1 MLYWTY
7 KSIVKGMAPMVTV
20 IAGLKGFGKTKQLIE
35 LCNDASA
42 KAAGSVVCI
51 ERGQKLRHDIKRDA
65 RLIDTVPYDIRSYQ
79 VLRGFI
85 TGLYAGNYDI
95 TDIFID
101 SLFKVSNNNDT
112 QECDKFIEW
121 CESFGKENGI
131 RFLITISISE
141 GEITECM
148 RRYID

>member
-1 MLYWTY
+1 
-7 KSIVKGMAPMVTV
+7 MVTV
-20 IAGLKGFGKTKQLIE
+20 IAGLKGFGKTKQLIDM
-35 LCNDASA
+35 CNKTSDTSS
-42 KAAGSVVCI
+42 GSVICI
-51 ERGQKLRHDIKRDA
+51 ERGQKLKHDIKHNA

-101 SLFKVSNNNDT
+101 SLFKVSDNGET
-112 QECDKFIEW
+112 PECEKFLQW

-131 RFLITISISE
+131 NFHITISIGE
-141 GEITECM
+141 NEITEGIK
-148 RRYID
+148 RYI

>member
-1 MLYWTY
+1 
-7 KSIVKGMAPMVTV
+7 MVTV
-20 IAGLKGFGKTKQLIE
+20 IAGLKGYGKTKQLIE
-35 LCNDASA
+35 LCNTASGQS
-42 KAAGSVVCI
+42 AGAVICI
-51 ERGQKLRHDIKRDA
+51 ERGQKLRHDIKRSA

-101 SLFKVSNNNDT
+101 SLFKVSNNSGT
-112 QECDKFIEW
+112 QECEKFLDW
-121 CESFGKENGI
+121 CEGFGKENGI
-131 RFLITISISE
+131 SFLITISIAE
-141 GEITECM
+141 NEITEGM

>member
-1 MLYWTY
+1 MRGLT
-7 KSIVKGMAPMVTV
+7 PMVTV

-35 LCNDASA
+35 LCNQTSE
-42 KAAGSVVCI
+42 KSAGSVVCI
-51 ERGQKLRHDIKRDA
+51 ERGQKLRHDIKRSA

-101 SLFKVSNNNDT
+101 SLFKVSNNSDT
-112 QECDKFIEW
+112 QECEKFLEW
-121 CESFGKENGI
+121 CEAFGGENGVK
-131 RFLITISISE
+131 FLITISIGE
-141 GEITECM
+141 NEITEGM
-148 RRYID
+148 RRYIE